1 VTELA
6 EVAELTDMLLC
17 NLIGIFLPMPIIGP
31 FQMEL
36 LTG

>member
-6 EVAELTDMLLC
+6 EMADLTDKLLC
-17 NLIGIFLPMPIIGP
+17 NLIGIVLPMPIIGP